1 MKNINKKTGIFL
13 GVATVISLAFAVARV
28 AGMIKV
34 KSKKQDRFCEFEE
47 DDMETD
53 DDIQFWKE
61 EYLKEEEKSEEEK
74 QQEFRELSVTVLD
87 ALFKE
92 VLFISETVKNV
103 EEEVKKQSEYKGL
116 LEELERGKE
125 EIISLWE
132 HLEALSNMREE
143 NIIEKD
149 SIEKDRR

>member
-1 MKNINKKTGIFL
+1 MKNINRKTRIFL
-13 GVATVISLAFAVARV
+13 GVATAISLASAV

-34 KSKKQDRFCEFEE
+34 RSKYKKQDRFCEFEE

-53 DDIQFWKE
+53 DDIRFWEE
-61 EYLKEEEKSEEEK
+61 EYLKEEEK

-92 VLFISETVKNV
+92 VLFISEKVKNV
-103 EEEVKKQSEYKGL
+103 EEEVKKQSEYKEL
-116 LEELERGKE
+116 LEELERGKD

-143 NIIEKD
+143 HIIEKD
-149 SIEKDRR
+149 RG

>member
-47 DDMETD
+47 NDMETE
-53 DDIQFWKE
+53 DDIQFWEE
-61 EYLKEEEKSEEEK
+61 EYPKEEEKNEEEK

-92 VLFISETVKNV
+92 VLFISEKVKNV
-103 EEEVKKQSEYKGL
+103 EEEVKKQSEYKEL
-116 LEELERGKE
+116 LEELERGKD

-143 NIIEKD
+143 HIIEKD
-149 SIEKDRR
+149 RG

>member
-47 DDMETD
+47 NDMETE
-53 DDIQFWKE
+53 DDIQFWEE

-74 QQEFRELSVTVLD
+74 QHEFRELPVTVLD

-103 EEEVKKQSEYKGL
+103 EEEVKKQSEYKEL
-116 LEELERGKE
+116 LEELERGKD

-143 NIIEKD
+143 HIIEKD
-149 SIEKDRR
+149 RG

>member
-1 MKNINKKTGIFL
+1 
-13 GVATVISLAFAVARV
+13 
-28 AGMIKV
+28 MIKV

-61 EYLKEEEKSEEEK
+61 EYLKEEEK
-74 QQEFRELSVTVLD
+74 QQEFRELSITALE

-149 SIEKDRR
+149 SIEKDSIEKDSIEKDRR

>member
-1 MKNINKKTGIFL
+1 MKNINRKTRVFL
-13 GVATVISLAFAVARV
+13 GVAAVISLTLAV
-28 AGMIKV
+28 AGMIKARS
-34 KSKKQDRFCEFEE
+34 KYKKQDRFCKFEE

-61 EYLKEEEKSEEEK
+61 EYLKEEEK
-74 QQEFRELSVTVLD
+74 QQEFRELSITALE

-132 HLEALSNMREE
+132 HLEELFNMREE
-143 NIIEKD
+143 HIIEKD
-149 SIEKDRR
+149 RG

>member
-1 MKNINKKTGIFL
+1 MKNTNKKTGIFL

-61 EYLKEEEKSEEEK
+61 EYLKEEEK
-74 QQEFRELSVTVLD
+74 QQEFRELSITALE

-116 LEELERGKE
+116 LEELERGKD

-143 NIIEKD
+143 NIVEKN
-149 SIEKDRR
+149 SIEKDRG

>member
-13 GVATVISLAFAVARV
+13 GVATVISLTLVV
-28 AGMIKV
+28 AGMIKARS
-34 KSKKQDRFCEFEE
+34 KYKKQDRFYEFEE
-47 DDMETD
+47 NDMETD
-53 DDIQFWKE
+53 NDIQFWEE

-103 EEEVKKQSEYKGL
+103 EEEVKKQSEYKEL
-116 LEELERGKE
+116 LEELERGKYK
-125 EIISLWE
+125 IISLWE

-143 NIIEKD
+143 NIMEKN
-149 SIEKDRR
+149 SIEKDRG

>member
-1 MKNINKKTGIFL
+1 MKNINRKTRVFL
-13 GVATVISLAFAVARV
+13 GVAAVISLTLAV
-28 AGMIKV
+28 AGMIKARS
-34 KSKKQDRFCEFEE
+34 KYKKQDRFCKFEE

-61 EYLKEEEKSEEEK
+61 EYL
-74 QQEFRELSVTVLD
+74 
-87 ALFKE
+87 
-92 VLFISETVKNV
+92 
-103 EEEVKKQSEYKGL
+103 
-116 LEELERGKE
+116 KE

-149 SIEKDRR
+149 SIEKDRG

>member
-1 MKNINKKTGIFL
+1 MKNINRKTRIFL
-13 GVATVISLAFAVARV
+13 GVATVISLASAV

-34 KSKKQDRFCEFEE
+34 RRKYKKQDRFCEFEE
-47 DDMETD
+47 NAIETE
-53 DDIQFWKE
+53 DDIRFWEE

-92 VLFISETVKNV
+92 VLFISEKVKSV
-103 EEEVKKQSEYKGL
+103 EEEVKKQSEYKEL
-116 LEELERGKE
+116 LEELESCKE

>member
-1 MKNINKKTGIFL
+1 MKNINRKTRIFL
-13 GVATVISLAFAVARV
+13 GVATAISLASAV

-34 KSKKQDRFCEFEE
+34 RSKYKKQDRFYEFEE
-47 DDMETD
+47 NAIETE
-53 DDIQFWKE
+53 DDIQFWEE

-92 VLFISETVKNV
+92 VLFISEKVKDM
-103 EEEVKKQSEYKGL
+103 EEEVKKQSEYKEL
-116 LEELERGKE
+116 LEELERGKD

-132 HLEALSNMREE
+132 HLEELFNMREE
-143 NIIEKD
+143 HIIEKD
-149 SIEKDRR
+149 RG

>member
-1 MKNINKKTGIFL
+1 MKNINRKTRIFL
-13 GVATVISLAFAVARV
+13 GVATVISLASAV

-34 KSKKQDRFCEFEE
+34 RSKYKKQDRLCEFEE
-47 DDMETD
+47 NDMETE
-53 DDIQFWKE
+53 DDIQFWEE

-92 VLFISETVKNV
+92 VLFISEKVKSV

-149 SIEKDRR
+149 RG

>member
-47 DDMETD
+47 NDMETE
-53 DDIQFWKE
+53 DDIQFWEE

-74 QQEFRELSVTVLD
+74 QHEFRELPVTVLD

-103 EEEVKKQSEYKGL
+103 EEEVKKQSEYKEL
-116 LEELERGKE
+116 LEELERGKD
-125 EIISLWE
+125 EISSLWE

-143 NIIEKD
+143 HIIEKD
-149 SIEKDRR
+149 RG

>member
-13 GVATVISLAFAVARV
+13 GVATVIPLTLAVV
-28 AGMIKV
+28 GMIKARS
-34 KSKKQDRFCEFEE
+34 KYKKQDRFYEFEE
-47 DDMETD
+47 NDMETD
-53 DDIQFWKE
+53 NDIQFWEE

-103 EEEVKKQSEYKGL
+103 EEEVKKQSEYKEL
-116 LEELERGKE
+116 LEELERGKYK
-125 EIISLWE
+125 IISLWE

-143 NIIEKD
+143 NIMEKN
-149 SIEKDRR
+149 SIEKDRG

>member
-1 MKNINKKTGIFL
+1 MKNINRKTRIFL
-13 GVATVISLAFAVARV
+13 GVATAISLASAV

-34 KSKKQDRFCEFEE
+34 RSKYKKQDRFCVFEE
-47 DDMETD
+47 NAIETE

-61 EYLKEEEKSEEEK
+61 EYLKEEEK
-74 QQEFRELSVTVLD
+74 QQEFRELSITALE

-92 VLFISETVKNV
+92 VLFISEKVKDM
-103 EEEVKKQSEYKGL
+103 EEEVKKQSEYKEL
-116 LEELERGKE
+116 LEELERGKD

-143 NIIEKD
+143 HIIEKD
-149 SIEKDRR
+149 RG

>member
-1 MKNINKKTGIFL
+1 MKNINRKTRIFL
-13 GVATVISLAFAVARV
+13 GVATVISLASAV

-34 KSKKQDRFCEFEE
+34 RSKYKKQDRFCEFEE
-47 DDMETD
+47 NDMETE
-53 DDIQFWKE
+53 DDIQFWEE
-61 EYLKEEEKSEEEK
+61 EYLKEEKSEEEK

-92 VLFISETVKNV
+92 VLFISEKVKNV
-103 EEEVKKQSEYKGL
+103 EEEVKKQSEYKEL
-116 LEELERGKE
+116 LEELERGKD

-132 HLEALSNMREE
+132 HLEELSNMREE

-149 SIEKDRR
+149 RG

>member
-1 MKNINKKTGIFL
+1 MLPNAPKG
-13 GVATVISLAFAVARV
+13 
-28 AGMIKV
+28 

-47 DDMETD
+47 NAIETE
-53 DDIQFWKE
+53 DDIQFSEE

-92 VLFISETVKNV
+92 VLFISEKVKNV
-103 EEEVKKQSEYKGL
+103 EEEVKKQSEYKEL
-116 LEELERGKE
+116 LEELERGKD

-143 NIIEKD
+143 HIIEKD
-149 SIEKDRR
+149 RG

>member
-1 MKNINKKTGIFL
+1 MKNINRKTRIFL
-13 GVATVISLAFAVARV
+13 GVATAISLASAV

-34 KSKKQDRFCEFEE
+34 RGKYKKQDRFCEFEE
-47 DDMETD
+47 NDMETE
-53 DDIQFWKE
+53 DDIQFWEE

-92 VLFISETVKNV
+92 VLFISVKV
-103 EEEVKKQSEYKGL
+103 KDMEEEVKKQSEYKEL
-116 LEELERGKE
+116 LEELERGKD

-143 NIIEKD
+143 HIIEKD
-149 SIEKDRR
+149 RG

>member
-13 GVATVISLAFAVARV
+13 GVATVISLTLAV
-28 AGMIKV
+28 AGMIKARS
-34 KSKKQDRFCEFEE
+34 KYKKQYRFYEFEE
-47 DDMETD
+47 NDMETD
-53 DDIQFWKE
+53 NDIQFWEE

-103 EEEVKKQSEYKGL
+103 EEEVKKQSEYKEL
-116 LEELERGKE
+116 LEELERGKYK
-125 EIISLWE
+125 IISLWE

-143 NIIEKD
+143 NIMEKN
-149 SIEKDRR
+149 SIEKDRG

>member
-1 MKNINKKTGIFL
+1 MKNINRKTRIFL
-13 GVATVISLAFAVARV
+13 GVATAISLASAV

-34 KSKKQDRFCEFEE
+34 RSKYKKQDRFYEFEE
-47 DDMETD
+47 NAIETE
-53 DDIQFWKE
+53 DDIRFWEE

-92 VLFISETVKNV
+92 VLFISEKVKNV
-103 EEEVKKQSEYKGL
+103 EEEVKKQSEYKEL
-116 LEELERGKE
+116 LEELESCKD

-143 NIIEKD
+143 HIIEKD
-149 SIEKDRR
+149 RG

>member
-1 MKNINKKTGIFL
+1 MKNINRKTRIFL
-13 GVATVISLAFAVARV
+13 GVATAISLASAV

-34 KSKKQDRFCEFEE
+34 RSKYKKQDRFCVFEE
-47 DDMETD
+47 NAIETE
-53 DDIQFWKE
+53 DDIQFWEE

-92 VLFISETVKNV
+92 VLFISEKVKDM
-103 EEEVKKQSEYKGL
+103 EEEVKKQSEYKEL
-116 LEELERGKE
+116 LEELERGKD

-143 NIIEKD
+143 HIIEKD
-149 SIEKDRR
+149 RG

>member
-13 GVATVISLAFAVARV
+13 GVATVISLASAV

-34 KSKKQDRFCEFEE
+34 RSKYKKQDRFCEFEE

-61 EYLKEEEKSEEEK
+61 EYLKEEEK
-74 QQEFRELSVTVLD
+74 QQEFRELSITALE

-149 SIEKDRR
+149 SIEKDRG

>member
-34 KSKKQDRFCEFEE
+34 KSKKQDRFCELEE
-47 DDMETD
+47 DDIETED
-53 DDIQFWKE
+53 DTCFEEE
-61 EYLKEEEKSEEEK
+61 EYL
-74 QQEFRELSVTVLD
+74 
-87 ALFKE
+87 
-92 VLFISETVKNV
+92 
-103 EEEVKKQSEYKGL
+103 
-116 LEELERGKE
+116 KE

>member
-1 MKNINKKTGIFL
+1 MKNINRKTRVFL
-13 GVATVISLAFAVARV
+13 GVATVISLASAV

-34 KSKKQDRFCEFEE
+34 RSKYKKQDRFCEFEE
-47 DDMETD
+47 NDMETD

-61 EYLKEEEKSEEEK
+61 EYLKEEEK
-74 QQEFRELSVTVLD
+74 QQEFRELSITALE

-149 SIEKDRR
+149 RR

>member
-1 MKNINKKTGIFL
+1 MKNINRKTRIFL
-13 GVATVISLAFAVARV
+13 GVATVISLASAV

-34 KSKKQDRFCEFEE
+34 RSKKQDRFCEFEE
-47 DDMETD
+47 NAIETE
-53 DDIQFWKE
+53 DDIQFWEE

-92 VLFISETVKNV
+92 VLFISEKVKSV
-103 EEEVKKQSEYKGL
+103 EEEVKKQSEYKEL
-116 LEELERGKE
+116 LEELESCKE

-149 SIEKDRR
+149 RG

>member
-1 MKNINKKTGIFL
+1 MKNINRKTRVFL
-13 GVATVISLAFAVARV
+13 GVAAVISLTLAV
-28 AGMIKV
+28 AGMIKARS
-34 KSKKQDRFCEFEE
+34 KYKKQDRFCKFEE

-61 EYLKEEEKSEEEK
+61 EYLKEEEK
-74 QQEFRELSVTVLD
+74 QQEFRELSITALE

>member
-34 KSKKQDRFCEFEE
+34 KNKKQDRFCEFEE

-61 EYLKEEEKSEEEK
+61 EYLKEEEK
-74 QQEFRELSVTVLD
+74 QQEFRELSITALE

-149 SIEKDRR
+149 SIEKDRG

>member
-13 GVATVISLAFAVARV
+13 GVATVISLTLAV
-28 AGMIKV
+28 AGMIKARS
-34 KSKKQDRFCEFEE
+34 KYKKQDRFYEFEE
-47 DDMETD
+47 NDMETD
-53 DDIQFWKE
+53 NDIQFWEE

-103 EEEVKKQSEYKGL
+103 EEEVKKQSEYKEL
-116 LEELERGKE
+116 LEELERGKYK
-125 EIISLWE
+125 IISLWE

-143 NIIEKD
+143 NIMEKN
-149 SIEKDRR
+149 SIEKDRG

>member
-1 MKNINKKTGIFL
+1 MKNINRKTRIFL
-13 GVATVISLAFAVARV
+13 GVATAISLASAV

-34 KSKKQDRFCEFEE
+34 RSKYKKQDRFCEFEE

-61 EYLKEEEKSEEEK
+61 EYLKEEEK

-92 VLFISETVKNV
+92 VLFISEKVKDM

>member
-13 GVATVISLAFAVARV
+13 GVATVIPLTLAV
-28 AGMIKV
+28 AGMIKARS
-34 KSKKQDRFCEFEE
+34 KYKKQYRFYKFEE

-53 DDIQFWKE
+53 DDIQFWEE

-74 QQEFRELSVTVLD
+74 QQEFRELSVTALD

-92 VLFISETVKNV
+92 VLFINETVKNV
-103 EEEVKKQSEYKGL
+103 VEEVKKQSEYKGL
-116 LEELERGKE
+116 LEELERGKD

-143 NIIEKD
+143 NIMEKN
-149 SIEKDRR
+149 SIEKDRG

>member
-1 MKNINKKTGIFL
+1 MKNINRKTRVFL
-13 GVATVISLAFAVARV
+13 GVAAVISLTLAV
-28 AGMIKV
+28 AGMIKARS
-34 KSKKQDRFCEFEE
+34 KYKKQDRFCEFEE
-47 DDMETD
+47 NDMETE
-53 DDIQFWKE
+53 DDIQFWEE

-92 VLFISETVKNV
+92 VLFISEKVKNV
-103 EEEVKKQSEYKGL
+103 EEEVKKQSEYKEL
-116 LEELERGKE
+116 LEELERGKD

>member
-1 MKNINKKTGIFL
+1 MKNINRKTRIFL
-13 GVATVISLAFAVARV
+13 GVATVISLASAV

-34 KSKKQDRFCEFEE
+34 RSKYKKQDRFCEFEE
-47 DDMETD
+47 NDMETED
-53 DDIQFWKE
+53 DSQFWEE
-61 EYLKEEEKSEEEK
+61 EYPKEEEKSEEEK
-74 QQEFRELSVTVLD
+74 QQEFRELSITALE

-103 EEEVKKQSEYKGL
+103 EEEVKKQSEYKEL
-116 LEELERGKE
+116 LEELESCKE

-143 NIIEKD
+143 HIIEKD
-149 SIEKDRR
+149 RG